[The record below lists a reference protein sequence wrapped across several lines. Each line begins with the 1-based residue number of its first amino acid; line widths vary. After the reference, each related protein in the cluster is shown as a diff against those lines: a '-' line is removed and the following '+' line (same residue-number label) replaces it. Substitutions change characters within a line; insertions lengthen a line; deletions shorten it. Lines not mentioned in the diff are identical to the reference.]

1 MKITINDKQIDL
13 TPEQEKQITKALGR
27 DVTVEDAWYE
37 PEEGE
42 EYHCLDNYETCLL
55 NNDYYPLDNAIFKR
69 QRVYRTRAEAKKA
82 DDYRIAVTAVQKYI
96 IQNFGEWKPEVGDS
110 RHYIMHNQH
119 GDVLARSSW
128 TYVAFP
134 SVIPPLKTREQFNQV
149 IENCE
154 EHLNVIFDV

>member
-1 MKITINDKQIDL
+1 MKIYNEMFNNT
-13 TPEQEKQITKALGR
+13 
-27 DVTVEDAWYE
+27 VTGDAWYE
-37 PEEGE
+37 PEKNE
-42 EYHCLDNYETCLL
+42 EYHCLDEYEAFSTK
-55 NNDYYPLDNAIFKR
+55 NDNPLADNDILER
-69 QRVYRTRAEAKKA
+69 QRVYRTEAEAKKA